1 MTYIR
6 DSILLWVL
14 TQSPIQITSNY
25 YSQNHIPIRLELRW
39 QCLLSASDAICVQR
53 IRVQRCIQKYN
64 HFDSVL
70 ILSFVSSIYRSF
82 IIHTHTRYSNEKW
95 LYFSLQLALPVLSRV
110 NETQNVYR
118 EKHAFYPLCVMC
130 VCRDFCVSLCV
141 YVRLLLWSK
150 GTHCACNIYTVN
162 TPHTQHSS
170 SPVVSLW
177 ATVVR
182 STSIQVVYFSVEIF
196 YSMKRKE
203 IE

>member
-1 MTYIR
+1 MQFVYNVRRTKLHTKVQSFRFCFDIIFRVVYLLFVHTY
-6 DSILLWVL
+6 
-14 TQSPIQITSNY
+14 
-25 YSQNHIPIRLELRW
+25 
-39 QCLLSASDAICVQR
+39 
-53 IRVQRCIQKYN
+53 
-64 HFDSVL
+64 
-70 ILSFVSSIYRSF
+70 
-82 IIHTHTRYSNEKW
+82 IHTHTQHTEKW

-130 VCRDFCVSLCV
+130 VCRDLCVFLCV